1 MIHHFGYVV
10 ADLRA
15 GIARFERVFGAGP
28 FFVMEHLPFD
38 EVTYLGEPAEYDHSS
53 AFGKWGTTIVE
64 LTQVHGGSPPELIQ
78 QITRVGHVGIL
89 ADDVKAETER
99 LVAAGLEPFHTG
111 RTGPASAVWF
121 ASQEHNVE
129 VLQSNDQLLGFYEQV
144 RSA

>member
-15 GIARFERVFGAGP
+15 GIERFERVFGAGP
-28 FFVMEHLPFD
+28 FFVMEHLRFD
-38 EVTYLGEPAEYDHSS
+38 EVTYLGGPAEYDHSS
-53 AFGKWGTTIVE
+53 AFGKWGDTIVE

-78 QITRVGHVGIL
+78 QITRVGHVAIL
-89 ADDVKAETER
+89 ADDLQAETER

-121 ASQEHNVE
+121 ASQ
-129 VLQSNDQLLGFYEQV
+129 STTSRCCRATISCWASTRQV